1 MKWGDTVVCYNADFT
16 GNLQL
21 KTNRGKLEKKQV
33 LAMRLTHEIEN
44 VVLRLALPKM
54 NSPDI
59 IERYTLIEE
68 LEKTILRQPKD

>member
-1 MKWGDTVVCYNADFT
+1 
-16 GNLQL
+16 
-21 KTNRGKLEKKQV
+21 
-33 LAMRLTHEIEN
+33 MRLTHEIEN
-44 VVLRLALPKM
+44 VVLRVALPKM